1 LLVPN
6 EDFLRA
12 AEALRLHHFTALEYS
27 PSSSHHLDGLDNYAA
42 QYIYPPEITDRLG
55 HQITIALFPA
65 SLVGWKLVYVP
76 VPRPNGSFT
85 TALAVQKVPLP
96 VEAEVEQSFIQLSV
110 SSSTSDIRDT
120 DSVASDD
127 TVSHSD
133 VRYETDDE
141 YVVVAAQSRQ
151 PSPVSVP
158 VPISVTAAA
167 PALAPRVLRRD
178 SVPMERGNGPLS
190 PSESVCDIAD
200 MKPDPGVGAVEM
212 LPGRMMLERLESQLT
227 ELDKGIYVARKDGL
241 KESFENAI
249 EFLRRDGLRSSKF
262 AKLLEIWNSLLSD
275 GSI

>member
-1 LLVPN
+1 MLVPN

-55 HQITIALFPA
+55 HQITVALFPA

-85 TALAVQKVPLP
+85 TALGIQKIPLP
-96 VEAEVEQSFIQLSV
+96 VVEVEQSFIQLSL
-110 SSSTSDIRDT
+110 SSSTSDIQDI

-127 TVSHSD
+127 TISHSD
-133 VRYETDDE
+133 LRYETDDE
-141 YVVVAAQSRQ
+141 YVVVGARAQPRA
-151 PSPVSVP
+151 PTPVP
-158 VPISVTAAA
+158 VPVPVPAAA

-190 PSESVCDIAD
+190 PSDSVCDIAD
-200 MKPDPGVGAVEM
+200 MKPDPGAGAVEM
-212 LPGRMMLERLESQLT
+212 LPGRMMLGRLESQLT
-227 ELDKGIYVARKDGL
+227 ELDKGVYVVRKDGL
-241 KESFENAI
+241 KESFENAM

-262 AKLLEIWNSLLSD
+262 AKLLESWNGLL
-275 GSI
+275 